1 MLKTPPSVT
10 PRPIGAFIWKPFNR
24 IEHSLSHG
32 RDNKEFDSKKMIAT
46 IPKPVASQQSCGV
59 TIKYHLH
66 RADSDATILA
76 GSSVLSSG
84 GLCPPFESCPNRN
97 LFKQFFGIE
106 FIHKGHT
113 HVRAISTYEYAH
125 CFGLVESIQY
135 RLSHE
140 LGCAF
145 RLEFRFLPVL
155 IFRNSGYSAEFPE
168 FRGTH
173 VGIKS
178 FQGKINLLRN
188 SGSGIPEGRTLDMVY
203 SVPRVTNIQ

>member
-76 GSSVLSSG
+76 GSSVLSPG

-97 LFKQFFGIE
+97 LFQQFFGIE
-106 FIHKGHT
+106 FIHDGHT
-113 HVRAISTYEYAH
+113 HVRAISTYKFAR
-125 CFGLVESIQY
+125 CFGFVESIQY
-135 RLSHE
+135 RLCHE
-140 LGCAF
+140 RHKFGLDASMLSRTSAWLFELSCTFAMGTARYF
-145 RLEFRFLPVL
+145 HQTNLRHRWRLFK
-155 IFRNSGYSAEFPE
+155 
-168 FRGTH
+168 H
-173 VGIKS
+173 
-178 FQGKINLLRN
+178 
-188 SGSGIPEGRTLDMVY
+188 
-203 SVPRVTNIQ
+203 